1 MRIAGGTLP
10 SGNCCVFNAWD
21 PPGKAGMKP
30 LALRFEAVV
39 FDLDGTLVDSAP
51 DLCALVNDM
60 LAELGRPGLDLEE
73 VRPMIGDGSRALLE
87 RGLRASGGVPP
98 TVDLD
103 ALFAE
108 FLRRYVRLP
117 VRPGQVYAGVVPVLE
132 ELAAAG
138 VRLGVCTNKPQA
150 PTDRLLAGLGLER
163 FFGAAIGGDALPVR
177 KPDGGH
183 LRAVLARLGVDGA
196 RAALVGD
203 SRTDLLTARAA
214 GVPCVLVSFGYTPV
228 PARELGADRV
238 IDHMSELGAALASLD
253 GRG

>member
-1 MRIAGGTLP
+1 MTLP
-10 SGNCCVFNAWD
+10 
-21 PPGKAGMKP
+21 
-30 LALRFEAVV
+30 FEAVV

-51 DLCALVNDM
+51 DLCALVNEM
-60 LAELGRPGLDLEE
+60 LAELGRPGLDLDE

-108 FLRRYVRLP
+108 FLRRYVRWP
-117 VRPGQVYAGVVPVLE
+117 VRLDQVCAGVVAALE
-132 ELAAAG
+132 ELVAAG

-150 PTDRLLAGLGLER
+150 PTDRLLTALALER

-177 KPDGGH
+177 KPDAGH
-183 LRAVLARLGVDGA
+183 LRAVLARLGVDVG

-228 PARELGADRV
+228 PARDLGADRV
-238 IDHMSELGAALASLD
+238 IDHMSELGAALVSLG